1 MNLKSKDLLGMQN
14 LSFEEINL
22 LCDTAKSFIEIA
34 TRPIK
39 KVPVL
44 RGKTVANLFF
54 EPSTRTRL
62 SFELAARRL
71 SADIV
76 DIPAMISSAASGET
90 LTDLAKT
97 IEAMTVDFIVVR
109 HSMAGAP
116 HQLARQ
122 IKSSVINAGDGSH
135 EHPTQALVDLYTI
148 KEKKGYIE
156 GLRVAIIG
164 DILHSRTAKS
174 NIWGLKT
181 MGAKVVLIGP
191 KTLIPPG
198 IDRLGVDISYRMEEG
213 LKGVDVIILSRV
225 ELTEQNRALLPSL
238 REYSRFY
245 CLNEERL
252 GYAQKNVLVMHSGSI
267 NRGVEIAPE
276 VVDGAYS
283 VIIEQITNGVA
294 VDMAVL
300 YLLSGGKRS

>member
-1 MNLKSKDLLGMQN
+1 MDLKSKDLLGMQN

-22 LCDTAKSFIEIA
+22 LCDTAKSFVEIA

-76 DIPAMISSAASGET
+76 DIPAMISSAAYGET

-122 IKSSVINAGDGSH
+122 IKCSVINAGDGSH

-198 IDRLGVDISYRMEEG
+198 IERLGVDTSYRMEEG

-252 GYAQKNVLVMHSGSI
+252 GYAQKNVLVMHSGSM

-276 VVDGAYS
+276 VADGAFS
-283 VIIEQITNGVA
+283 VIIEQVTNAVA

-300 YLLSGGKRS
+300 YLLSGGKKS

>member
-1 MNLKSKDLLGMQN
+1 MSLKSKDLLGMQH
-14 LSFEEINL
+14 LTFEEINSVI
-22 LCDTAKSFIEIA
+22 TSAKSFMEIA

-54 EPSTRTRL
+54 EPSTRTRI

-71 SADIV
+71 SADVIN
-76 DIPAMISSAASGET
+76 IPALISSAASGET

-135 EHPTQALVDLYTI
+135 EHPTQALVDLYTT

-164 DILHSRTAKS
+164 DILHSRSAKS

-181 MGAKVVLIGP
+181 MGADVVLIGP
-191 KTLIPPG
+191 RTLIPPG
-198 IDRLGVDISYRMEEG
+198 LERLGVDISFSMQEG
-213 LKGVDVIILSRV
+213 LEGVDVIILSRV
-225 ELTEQNRALLPSL
+225 EMTEENRALLPSL

-245 CLNEERL
+245 CLTEERL
-252 GYAQKNVLVMHSGSI
+252 ACAKKDVLVMHSGSM
-267 NRGVEIAPE
+267 NRGVEISPQVA
-276 VVDGAYS
+276 DGAYS
-283 VIIEQITNGVA
+283 VIIEQVTNGVA
-294 VDMAVL
+294 VNMAVL
-300 YLLSGGKRS
+300 YLLAGGKK

>member
-1 MNLKSKDLLGMQN
+1 MSLKSKDLLGMQH
-14 LSFEEINL
+14 LTFEEINSVI
-22 LCDTAKSFIEIA
+22 TSAKSFMEIA

-54 EPSTRTRL
+54 EPSTRTRI

-71 SADIV
+71 SADVIN
-76 DIPAMISSAASGET
+76 IPALISSAASGET

-135 EHPTQALVDLYTI
+135 EHPTQALVDLYTT

-164 DILHSRTAKS
+164 DILHSRSAKS

-181 MGAKVVLIGP
+181 MGADVVLIGP
-191 KTLIPPG
+191 RTLIPPG
-198 IDRLGVDISYRMEEG
+198 LERLGVDISFSMQEG
-213 LKGVDVIILSRV
+213 LEGVDVIILSRV
-225 ELTEQNRALLPSL
+225 EMTEENRALLPSL

-245 CLNEERL
+245 CLTEEHL
-252 GYAQKNVLVMHSGSI
+252 ACAKKDVLVMHSGSM
-267 NRGVEIAPE
+267 NRGVEISPQVA
-276 VVDGAYS
+276 DGAYS
-283 VIIEQITNGVA
+283 VIIEQVTNGVA
-294 VDMAVL
+294 VNMAVL
-300 YLLSGGKRS
+300 YLLAGEKK

>member
-22 LCDTAKSFIEIA
+22 ICDTAKSFVEIA

-44 RGKTVANLFF
+44 SGKTVANLFF

-76 DIPAMISSAASGET
+76 DIPAMISSAAYGET

-122 IKSSVINAGDGSH
+122 IKCSVINAGDGSH

-198 IDRLGVDISYRMEEG
+198 IERLGVDTSYRMEEG

-252 GYAQKNVLVMHSGSI
+252 GYAQKNVLVMHSGSM

-276 VVDGAYS
+276 VADGAFS
-283 VIIEQITNGVA
+283 VIIEQVTNAVA

-300 YLLSGGKRS
+300 YLLSGGKKS

>member
-1 MNLKSKDLLGMQN
+1 MQN

-22 LCDTAKSFIEIA
+22 LCDTAKSFVEIA

-76 DIPAMISSAASGET
+76 DIPAMISSAAYGET

-122 IKSSVINAGDGSH
+122 IKCSVINAGDGSH

-198 IDRLGVDISYRMEEG
+198 IERLGVDTSYRMEEG
-213 LKGVDVIILSRV
+213 LRGVDVIILSRV

-252 GYAQKNVLVMHSGSI
+252 GYAQKNVLVMHSGSM

-276 VVDGAYS
+276 VADGAFS
-283 VIIEQITNGVA
+283 VIIEQVTNAVA

-300 YLLSGGKRS
+300 YLLSGGKKS

>member
-1 MNLKSKDLLGMQN
+1 MDLKSKDLLGMQN

-22 LCDTAKSFIEIA
+22 LCDTAKSFVEIA

-76 DIPAMISSAASGET
+76 DIPAMISSAAYGET

-122 IKSSVINAGDGSH
+122 IKCSVINAGDGSH

-198 IDRLGVDISYRMEEG
+198 IERLGVDTSYRMEEG
-213 LKGVDVIILSRV
+213 LRGVDVIILSRV

-252 GYAQKNVLVMHSGSI
+252 GYAQKNVLVMHSGSM

-276 VVDGAYS
+276 VADGAFS
-283 VIIEQITNGVA
+283 VIIEQVTNAVA

-300 YLLSGGKRS
+300 YLLSGGKKS